1 MTPKVSVI
9 MPAFNAE
16 RYLHTAVES
25 VLRQTLAD
33 LELLIVDDGSTDGT
47 VALARGYAERDARVH
62 VFEQANAGPGPARNT
77 GFRHGS
83 GRLFAFL
90 DSDDE
95 WDDTFLEEHVAILD
109 ARPDVDVLVGN
120 ARNRGGSRDGQPSRP
135 LRGEGRPITL
145 AEILAD
151 ESCLFIMAVFR
162 REVIEAVGGFDP
174 NLLTNEEYE
183 MWIRA
188 ALAGFTF
195 TRHTTPLGWY
205 TCRPDSLSASDTRM
219 LSGILRVL
227 AKTRPSLSADSPER
241 AILDRQ
247 AGRFEMELAAASAR
261 SSLARGECREA
272 AQHLAALHAKRG
284 GWMIGAASR
293 VLAFAP
299 SLALAAY
306 RLRAGLRGARS

>member
-1 MTPKVSVI
+1 MTPSVSVI

-16 RYLHTAVES
+16 RYLHTAAES
-25 VLRQTLAD
+25 VLRQSFGD
-33 LELLIVDDGSTDGT
+33 LELLIVDDGSSDRT
-47 VALARGYAERDARVH
+47 VEIARGFAARDGRVR
-62 VFEQANAGPGPARNT
+62 VLEQPNAGPGPARNT
-77 GFRHGS
+77 GFRAAAGQ
-83 GRLFAFL
+83 LFAFL

-95 WDDTFLEEHVAILD
+95 WDETFLEEQVAILR
-109 ARPDVDVLVGN
+109 ARPDVDVVVGN
-120 ARNRGGSRDGQPSRP
+120 ARNRGGPRDGQPARP
-135 LRGEGRPITL
+135 LRGEGRPIAL

-151 ESCLFIMAVFR
+151 ETCLFIMAVFR
-162 REVIEAVGGFDP
+162 REVVDTVGGFDP

-205 TCRPDSLSASDTRM
+205 ACRPDSLSSSDTRM

-227 AKTRPSLSADSPER
+227 TKTRPSLPAGSPER

-247 AGRFEMELAAASAR
+247 AARFEMELDAAFAR
-261 SSLARGECREA
+261 NSLARGDCREA
-272 AQHLAALHAKRG
+272 AQHLAALHARRG
-284 GWMIGAASR
+284 GWLMGAAAR
-293 VLAFAP
+293 ALACAP
-299 SLALAAY
+299 SLAMAAY